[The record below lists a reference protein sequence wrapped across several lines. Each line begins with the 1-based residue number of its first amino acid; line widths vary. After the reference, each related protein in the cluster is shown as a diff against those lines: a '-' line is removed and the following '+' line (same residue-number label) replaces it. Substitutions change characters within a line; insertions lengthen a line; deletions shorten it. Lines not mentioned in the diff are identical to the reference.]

1 MAGERG
7 NEELLR
13 IRAMRFGWPGAPSD
27 CLDIAEL
34 DIARGELVFLHGPSG
49 SGKTSLL
56 GLAGGVSLP
65 RDGELRL
72 LGTRWSDLPAWR
84 RDAFR
89 AAHVGYI
96 FQQFN
101 LLPFLSTVENVLLP
115 CRLSRVR
122 ESNALRSHDSPRAQA
137 EALLD
142 AMGLPKSAWL
152 RAAAELSVGQQQ
164 RVAAARAL
172 IGLPEL
178 VLADEPTSALDE
190 ARRDAFL
197 ALLVSACR
205 SAGAGLVFVSHDL
218 RLASRFDRSV
228 FLPEINRASVEE
240 AA

>member
-1 MAGERG
+1 MGEAPDTA
-7 NEELLR
+7 LLD
-13 IRAMRFGWPGAPSD
+13 IRDLRFRWPGATRD
-27 CLDIAEL
+27 CLDIASL
-34 DIARGELVFLHGPSG
+34 SVGRGERVFLHGPSG

-56 GLAGGVSLP
+56 GLAGGVTLATA
-65 RDGELRL
+65 GELRL
-72 LGTRWSDLPAWR
+72 LGTGWSELSSWR

-101 LLPFLSTVENVLLP
+101 LLPYLSALDNVLLP
-115 CRLSRVR
+115 CRLSPVR
-122 ESNALRSHDSPRAQA
+122 AANALREHASAMAQA
-137 EALLD
+137 ESLLETMD
-142 AMGLPKSAWL
+142 LSRSAWN
-152 RAAAELSVGQQQ
+152 RPAAELSVGQQQ

-197 ALLVSACR
+197 ELLLGACR
-205 SAGAGLVFVSHDL
+205 RAGAGLVFVSHDL
-218 RLASRFDRSV
+218 RLAARFDRSV
-228 FLPEINRASVEE
+228 SLVEVNRASLEE